1 MEPTFFKTGTA
12 FRRWLEKHHNTRTE
26 LWVGFH
32 KRNSGKPSIT
42 YPEALDEALCFGWID
57 GVRKRINEDSYK
69 QRFSPRKPRSIWSN
83 INVKHVERLK
93 NEGRMQPAGLEAYAA
108 KDPKRTGIYS
118 FENRPKELSPEYRK
132 RFRANKSAWEFF
144 ENQPPYYKNL
154 MIFRV
159 MGAKKEETRLRR
171 LDQLITSSA
180 KGERVGIIAKPN
192 KKENA

>member
-1 MEPTFFKTGTA
+1 MEPTFFKTATA
-12 FRRWLEKHHNTRTE
+12 FRKWLEKHHNKSTE

-32 KRNSGKPSIT
+32 KKGSGKTSIT
-42 YPEALDEALCFGWID
+42 YTEALDEALCFGWID
-57 GVRKRINEDSYK
+57 GVRKRMNEDSYK

-93 NEGRMQPAGLEAYAA
+93 QAGRMEPAGLEAYAA

-118 FENRPKELSPEYRK
+118 FENRPKELSPEYKK
-132 RFRANKSAWEFF
+132 RFRANESAWEFF
-144 ENQPPYYKNL
+144 ENQPTYYKNL
-154 MIFRV
+154 LIFRV

-171 LDQLITSSA
+171 LDQLITCSA
-180 KGERVGIIAKPN
+180 KGERVGILAKPS